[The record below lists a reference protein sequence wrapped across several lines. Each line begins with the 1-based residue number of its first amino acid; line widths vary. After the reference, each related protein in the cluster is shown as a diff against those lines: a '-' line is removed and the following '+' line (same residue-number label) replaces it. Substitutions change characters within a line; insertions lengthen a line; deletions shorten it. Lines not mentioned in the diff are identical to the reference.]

1 MASPKEKPVA
11 EVEPTEQSHS
21 TTDHDSAGTNN
32 PQRAPSASPG
42 PLKRASTTPVLSA
55 ASSPKPSRESSP
67 IRPQLKPAISAN
79 SRTTRSRK
87 NSQESSPSRAPST
100 AGSSITTVPS
110 AAAIQRAL
118 SVAGTPQLLPSVSQ
132 DIKGDAP
139 KAQRPGKGL
148 SAHANGNPPRVK
160 SPPPSVT
167 AKSPSL
173 PQRKAESAPSTPSI
187 VLERATPSSR
197 SSLDSQ
203 IEGDKDAISSGMRTP
218 ARGISGNGPT
228 LETVQEN
235 SVPSTPLAG
244 QGPIG
249 GSAGQDE
256 HPARPNEN
264 PEEDTSS
271 KSRVESGSDSGG
283 RKDTRGKDDGKVAV
297 KPGPTTNSS
306 KPQIMHSKRSITQ
319 LLPSKAKVQEGSAK
333 NMIVETET
341 VSTIPQV
348 ALGGGAGERNITGR
362 TDTGGSLRLKP
373 SNETIR
379 PKKDKKRVARKAPS
393 VSAGTGVFKSRRF
406 HHHHIYSRPPSF
418 DESMISS
425 PTSPMSYSNDPAS
438 ATLTR
443 ADTEPDLRPQWTSP
457 LLTFSCGRTAS
468 SKTDI
473 FEAKVAS
480 AVDQTNSSDSEE
492 TFVYES
498 NPPEPLSARPHRFHS
513 RTPSATS
520 MASQIDQYGARN
532 RPDASHSIAGKKSMK
547 FANNS
552 YHSFG
557 LQDEQG
563 TVRGPGHSGRGGNAS
578 HHHHIGRFG
587 RNGNGHTSL
596 FDNDSPFSNSS
607 RQQQRTPTGHAARV
621 SSRPTTPRSPHILRA
636 PGTPKKAEEAM
647 LYDLEGDGADDER
660 APLIGS
666 IRTAKSRRR
675 PYPGTL
681 RTGHVTENKAC
692 RLCQRITAWT
702 SLGGLLM
709 LVVAAIIVSLYLCS
723 KPLYRIRVESIQ
735 NVLASEQEI
744 MLDLHVHAVNPNI
757 IAVQVTDLDINIFAK
772 SKHVGTNALWRN
784 GQLYDTDKL
793 NGHGPKSQEGDNFKS
808 RHRPSLH
815 EHYHTG
821 DGVDEGTDPI
831 EDPETDAQTMLLGR
845 IFEFDSPLI
854 FEPSPVRHL
863 SFSSVGEVR
872 LAKPGN
878 KTEEGGTERWEKVM
892 LHDFE
897 LIVRG
902 VIRYSLPI
910 SSRTRSAA
918 IGASVIVRPSEGLD
932 KRGSVIVSHPQHP
945 YSAGSN
951 VLVRKKKG

>member
-1 MASPKEKPVA
+1 MASPKERPVG
-11 EVEPTEQSHS
+11 EVESTEQSHS
-21 TTDHDSAGTNN
+21 TTDPDSVGSNN
-32 PQRAPSASPG
+32 SQQTPSASPG

-67 IRPQLKPAISAN
+67 IRPQLKSAVSAN

-87 NSQESSPSRAPST
+87 NSQEFSPSRAPST

-118 SVAGTPQLLPSVSQ
+118 SVAGTPQLLSSVPQ
-132 DIKGDAP
+132 DTKGDAP

-148 SAHANGNPPRVK
+148 SGFAQPNGNPPRVK
-160 SPPPSVT
+160 SPPPV
-167 AKSPSL
+167 AGKSSNP
-173 PQRKAESAPSTPSI
+173 PQRKAESAPTPPSI
-187 VLERATPSSR
+187 VLERAAPSNR
-197 SSLDSQ
+197 SSIDSQ
-203 IEGDKDAISSGMRTP
+203 IEGDKDATLSGMRTP
-218 ARGISGNGPT
+218 ARGISGSGPT

-235 SVPSTPLAG
+235 SLPSTPLTG
-244 QGPIG
+244 RGPIG

-256 HPARPNEN
+256 HPARTSEN
-264 PEEDTSS
+264 PEEDASI
-271 KSRVESGSDSGG
+271 KCRAESGSDSGG
-283 RKDTRGKDDGKVAV
+283 RKDTRGKDDGRVVA
-297 KPGPTTNSS
+297 KPGPTGSSS
-306 KPQIMHSKRSITQ
+306 KPQIMHSKKSITQ

-379 PKKDKKRVARKAPS
+379 PKKEKKRVARKAPS
-393 VSAGTGVFKSRRF
+393 VSAGTGVFKSRHC

-425 PTSPMSYSNDPAS
+425 PTFPMSYSYDPKS

-443 ADTEPDLRPQWTSP
+443 ADTDPDLRPQWTSP
-457 LLTFSCGRTAS
+457 LLTFPRGRTAS

-498 NPPEPLSARPHRFHS
+498 NPPEPLSARPNRFHS

-532 RPDASHSIAGKKSMK
+532 RQDASHSIAGKKSMK

-563 TVRGPGHSGRGGNAS
+563 TVRGPGQSGRAGNAS
-578 HHHHIGRFG
+578 HHHIGRFG

-607 RQQQRTPTGHAARV
+607 RQLQRTPTGHAARV

-636 PGTPKKAEEAM
+636 PGSPRKAEEAL
-647 LYDLEGDGADDER
+647 LYDLEGEGADDER

-666 IRTAKSRRR
+666 GRTGKSRRR
-675 PYPGTL
+675 QYPGTL
-681 RTGHVTENKAC
+681 RTSHAVENKDY
-692 RLCQRITAWT
+692 RLCHRIAAWI
-702 SLGGLLM
+702 SLGGLLT
-709 LVVAAIIVSLYLCS
+709 LIVAAIIVALYLCS
-723 KPLYRIRVESIQ
+723 KPLLQIRVDSIQ

-757 IAVQVTDLDINIFAK
+757 MAVQVTDLDINIFAK
-772 SKHVGTNALWRN
+772 SKHVGTSALWRN
-784 GQLYDTDKL
+784 GQLHGND
-793 NGHGPKSQEGDNFKS
+793 NVSGHGPKSQDGEYFKS
-808 RHRPSLH
+808 RHRKSLH
-815 EHYHTG
+815 EHYHTW

-831 EDPETDAQTMLLGR
+831 EDPESDAQTMLLGR

-854 FEPSPVRHL
+854 FEPSPIRHL
-863 SFSSVGEVR
+863 SSSSVGEVR

-878 KTEEGGTERWEKVM
+878 KTEEGGTERWENVI

-910 SSRTRSAA
+910 SSRTRSAT
-918 IGASVIVRPSEGLD
+918 IGASRIVRPSEGLD
-932 KRGSVIVSHPQHP
+932 KRESMIASRPQHP
-945 YSAGSN
+945 YPAGSN